1 MFSEIVGREEELATV
16 RGLLEDV
23 LRGPALL
30 ALEGEAGIGKTVL
43 WRAGVEEA
51 RSRGLRALA
60 SQPAE
65 AEQGFAHSGL
75 ADLFEP
81 VRGDVLSLLP
91 GPRRRALEVALL
103 LDEPSGTD
111 EVDPRALGL
120 AVADTLRLL
129 AGEAPVL
136 VAIDDIQWLDA
147 SSLGA
152 LTFALRRL
160 SDSPVAVLLARRIV
174 PEQVWRSELEDAVGG
189 ELVRRLSVGPL
200 SIGALHRLLSERLG
214 RPFARQTLLRIHEHS
229 GGNPFF
235 ALELARVLKADVDPL
250 RPLLVPD
257 TVEELV
263 RARMAGLPG
272 PTREALAFLSVA
284 GTVPDALLDRAG
296 VAPETLVPAFDA
308 GIVEREE
315 SAIRFT
321 HPLLASVLYSDLG
334 SERAQVHA
342 RIADLVDEPL
352 VRARHL
358 ALSQERPNAAVA
370 AMVADATTS
379 AVARG
384 AVRVAAELAEQALR
398 LTPAEARTEVHRR
411 ALAAARA
418 EYAAGEWTR
427 SQTIAE
433 HLLAETDL
441 GPLRADALVLLAEL
455 ASVED
460 AVVLL
465 ERALAEA
472 ASRPALQ
479 AVIQCRLAWAVRF
492 REGYVQSL
500 AHAQAA
506 FELVVDVGDD
516 RLRRRA
522 QTVRAILGSIVG
534 DEDSPPLT
542 VADLDLADVLGGERL
557 VQEATLA
564 LVNPNAPAARRDE
577 LRTALEREYEEWRER
592 NEPRSAR
599 ALWCLSWVEFWAGR
613 WKLAAGYAE
622 RAHEISIQYGLEV
635 PQDHLPIA
643 LIALRQGRLDD
654 AREHSEGALELAQE
668 QFGLHPPQHMAILAL
683 VAARS
688 GELAAA
694 AARLDEAERQAMRL
708 GWGEPTIRWW
718 NDDRAE
724 LLLELG
730 RIDEALQV
738 IDAWEADAARLGRE
752 WVRAQVRRCRGL
764 AAAAGGD
771 VGRAI
776 VELQQA
782 VVEHEKVGDPF
793 GRARALL
800 ALGIV
805 QRRNRQK
812 RAAREAIDAALQEFE
827 GIGADVWVAKA
838 RAELGRFGGRSREQG
853 LTAAERRVADLVAQ
867 GRTNREIAASL
878 FLAERTVASHLTHIY
893 AKLGLRSRT
902 ELAHRLNT
910 REPA

>member
-1 MFSEIVGREEELATV
+1 
-16 RGLLEDV
+16 
-23 LRGPALL
+23 
-30 ALEGEAGIGKTVL
+30 
-43 WRAGVEEA
+43 
-51 RSRGLRALA
+51 
-60 SQPAE
+60 
-65 AEQGFAHSGL
+65 
-75 ADLFEP
+75 
-81 VRGDVLSLLP
+81 
-91 GPRRRALEVALL
+91 
-103 LDEPSGTD
+103 
-111 EVDPRALGL
+111 
-120 AVADTLRLL
+120 
-129 AGEAPVL
+129 
-136 VAIDDIQWLDA
+136 
-147 SSLGA
+147 
-152 LTFALRRL
+152 
-160 SDSPVAVLLARRIV
+160 
-174 PEQVWRSELEDAVGG
+174 
-189 ELVRRLSVGPL
+189 
-200 SIGALHRLLSERLG
+200 LSERLG

-384 AVRVAAELAEQALR
+384 AVRVAAELAEQAVR

-599 ALWCLSWVEFWAGR
+599 ALWCLSWFEFWA
-613 WKLAAGYAE
+613 
-622 RAHEISIQYGLEV
+622 V
-635 PQDHLPIA
+635 
-643 LIALRQGRLDD
+643 
-654 AREHSEGALELAQE
+654 
-668 QFGLHPPQHMAILAL
+668 
-683 VAARS
+683 
-688 GELAAA
+688 
-694 AARLDEAERQAMRL
+694 
-708 GWGEPTIRWW
+708 
-718 NDDRAE
+718 
-724 LLLELG
+724 
-730 RIDEALQV
+730 
-738 IDAWEADAARLGRE
+738 
-752 WVRAQVRRCRGL
+752 
-764 AAAAGGD
+764 
-771 VGRAI
+771 
-776 VELQQA
+776 
-782 VVEHEKVGDPF
+782 
-793 GRARALL
+793 
-800 ALGIV
+800 
-805 QRRNRQK
+805 
-812 RAAREAIDAALQEFE
+812 
-827 GIGADVWVAKA
+827 
-838 RAELGRFGGRSREQG
+838 
-853 LTAAERRVADLVAQ
+853 
-867 GRTNREIAASL
+867 
-878 FLAERTVASHLTHIY
+878 FLMV
-893 AKLGLRSRT
+893 
-902 ELAHRLNT
+902 
-910 REPA
+910 